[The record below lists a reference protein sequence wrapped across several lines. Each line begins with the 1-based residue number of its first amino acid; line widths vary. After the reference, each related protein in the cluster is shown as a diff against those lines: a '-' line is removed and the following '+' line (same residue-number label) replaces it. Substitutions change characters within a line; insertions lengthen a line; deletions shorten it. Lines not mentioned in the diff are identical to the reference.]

1 MGCFTRV
8 LWSVLFRVPEC
19 VSLYPRA
26 VIAGRSLAVVYASR
40 VPLLYESLYHFV
52 HLFVV
57 FRSEVVPR
65 EKGLWFRGSP
75 KVGQPPKLEV
85 WELKIEYWR
94 WDSTRRVCVCS
105 LHDKLLIFRASRFC
119 RCVYFLFSCLKIG
132 NSQVPTKEFYLLRI
146 DGNSAKLI
154 WRFPNVT
161 GGLNKLTKWK
171 ARWLPFLKHT
181 DFCTTPL
188 IASQLLFWHTSL
200 DWNPPV
206 RTSAVSHHDSFYFQP
221 TQF

>member
-85 WELKIEYWR
+85 
-94 WDSTRRVCVCS
+94 
-105 LHDKLLIFRASRFC
+105 
-119 RCVYFLFSCLKIG
+119 
-132 NSQVPTKEFYLLRI
+132 
-146 DGNSAKLI
+146 
-154 WRFPNVT
+154 
-161 GGLNKLTKWK
+161 
-171 ARWLPFLKHT
+171 
-181 DFCTTPL
+181 
-188 IASQLLFWHTSL
+188 
-200 DWNPPV
+200 
-206 RTSAVSHHDSFYFQP
+206 
-221 TQF
+221 